1 MSRVPEKRQR
11 MLKVLLEI
19 GRPIQNGTKKQ
30 PLA

>member
-1 MSRVPEKRQR
+1 MSRAPEKRQR

-19 GRPIQNGTKKQ
+19 GRAVQNGTEKQ